1 MKKKSR
7 NQAAELLPPEPVEL
21 DDDEDED
28 EVDEEEDA
36 DDEDADAFASD
47 DDDFVSD
54 DFDVDDAAGVLL
66 DEEPLLSL
74 R

>member
-21 DDDEDED
+21 DDDEED
-28 EVDEEEDA
+28 EVDEEEDE